1 MIKFKNI
8 NFNIG
13 LINKGEY
20 MKKLEKMEVDK
31 TQKENE
37 NYMRSLNSNDPL
49 KKVLF
54 KAKNLSTTLMTN
66 IVPQLA
72 TSIKNMVAEMLNNKG
87 ITKLKEWNTIKF
99 LRQHCYDLADYDRKN
114 EINSAFEMAVTRGV
128 KLGLMLNDY
137 KDEFNIDKNNQV
149 FIKSMVAVP
158 FKVQKLEGV
167 KGGTKKVKNTDVELV
182 PVHTGIIDKV
192 WTTKY
197 PSNITP
203 RQKGKAVNISKLLK
217 DTLTVI
223 ENLQKLARNNPIKLY
238 EKIGDEDVGMIAS
251 IKHALKDD
259 VIRSAWNKIELEQGL
274 SGDKLENKISA

>member
-8 NFNIG
+8 YLNIG
-13 LINKGEY
+13 LINKGEH

-31 TQKENE
+31 TQKENA
-37 NYMRSLNSNDPL
+37 NYMLSLKSNESL

-54 KAKNLSTTLMTN
+54 KAKNISTTLMTN

-72 TSIKNMVAEMLNNKG
+72 TSIKNVVAEMLNNKD
-87 ITKLKEWNTIKF
+87 ITKLKDWNTIKF

-149 FIKSMVAVP
+149 FVKSMVAVP

-192 WTTKY
+192 WNTKY

-203 RQKGKAVNISKLLK
+203 RQKGKAVNISKLLS
-217 DTLTVI
+217 DSLNML
-223 ENLQKLARNNPIKLY
+223 ESLQKLAEKKPSKLY
-238 EKIGDEDVGMIAS
+238 EKITDNDVGLIS
-251 IKHALKDD
+251 SFDLIDFEL
-259 VIRSAWNKIELEQGL
+259 IRSAWNKENDSQGL

>member
-8 NFNIG
+8 YLNIG
-13 LINKGEY
+13 LINNEVS
-20 MKKLEKMEVDK
+20 MKKLEKMESDK

-37 NYMRSLNSNDPL
+37 NYMLSLKSNESL

-54 KAKNLSTTLMTN
+54 KAQKVSTTLMTN

-72 TSIKNMVAEMLNNKG
+72 TSIKNVVAEMLNNKN
-87 ITKLKEWNTIKF
+87 ITKLKDWNTIKF

-149 FIKSMVAVP
+149 FVKSMVAVP
-158 FKVQKLEGV
+158 FKVQKLDGV
-167 KGGTKKVKNTDVELV
+167 KGGTKKIKNTDVELV

-192 WTTKY
+192 WNTKY

-203 RQKGKAVNISKLLK
+203 RQKGKAVNISKVLSDSLGI
-217 DTLTVI
+217 L
-223 ENLQKLARNNPIKLY
+223 ESLQKLAEKKPSKLY
-238 EKIGDEDVGMIAS
+238 EKITDNDVGLIS
-251 IKHALKDD
+251 SFDLIDFEL
-259 VIRSAWNKIELEQGL
+259 IRSAWNKENDSQGL